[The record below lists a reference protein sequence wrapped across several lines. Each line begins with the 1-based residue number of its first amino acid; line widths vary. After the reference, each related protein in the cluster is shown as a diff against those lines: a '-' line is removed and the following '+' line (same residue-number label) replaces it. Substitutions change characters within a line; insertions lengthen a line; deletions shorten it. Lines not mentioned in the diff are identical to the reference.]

1 MIKIKLEQDKNGK
14 PIFKLNG
21 SDEEIKGNKMIW
33 RATLEGKKIS
43 GEYNYK
49 IPIRFFVPL
58 VKNLNKDILEIDTNS
73 ITSYLEFSDECD
85 GKFYYAI
92 SANSRYMKN
101 WRDLGCPNIYK
112 IDLNFQDKSVNTK
125 IAFKKLSKSV

>member
-14 PIFKLNG
+14 PVFKLG
-21 SDEEIKGNKMIW
+21 VSEEIVKKNKMIW
-33 RATLEGKKIS
+33 RVTLEGKNIS

-58 VKNLNKDILEIDTNS
+58 LKNLDTKKIELDPNS
-73 ITSYLEFSDECD
+73 IESYLEFSDECD

-92 SANSRYMKN
+92 SANARYMRN
-101 WRDLGCPNIYK
+101 WRELGCPNIYK
-112 IDLNFQDKSVNTK
+112 VDLDLENKSVSTK
-125 IAFKKLSKSV
+125 VAFKKLGVSV